1 MRLPLTKLRQRLTF
15 LGFEV
20 PSFVLRCSIPVSRRL
35 PSSEI
40 RPVLSIRCATKD
52 SLAFL
57 ILIQSKDRDKRKVVL
72 ESDLASF
79 SARAKVWQF
88 HH

>member
-1 MRLPLTKLRQRLTF
+1 
-15 LGFEV
+15 
-20 PSFVLRCSIPVSRRL
+20 
-35 PSSEI
+35 
-40 RPVLSIRCATKD
+40 VLSIRCATKD

-57 ILIQSKDRDKRKVVL
+57 LILIQSKDRDKRKVII

-79 SARAKVWQF
+79 SAWAKVWQF

>member
-1 MRLPLTKLRQRLTF
+1 M
-15 LGFEV
+15 
-20 PSFVLRCSIPVSRRL
+20 
-35 PSSEI
+35 
-40 RPVLSIRCATKD
+40 LSIRCATKD

-57 ILIQSKDRDKRKVVL
+57 LIQSKDRDKRKVII

-79 SARAKVWQF
+79 SAWAKVWQF